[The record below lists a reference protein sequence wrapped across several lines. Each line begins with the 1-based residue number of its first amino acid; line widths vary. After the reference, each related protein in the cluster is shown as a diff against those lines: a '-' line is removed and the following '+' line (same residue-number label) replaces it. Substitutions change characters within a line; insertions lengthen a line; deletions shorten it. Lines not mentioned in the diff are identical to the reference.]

1 MHGSRSEA
9 PRVDPRHPARRGG
22 LVTAARVIIADDDPD
37 IRGLLEIAARK
48 AGLEIVSSHGDGASA
63 LASALANDPDLMLL
77 DVAMPEMNGVDV
89 ARELRSAR
97 DDGRPRVL
105 MVSASVDATSQAAG
119 VAAGADDYV
128 MKPFSLRVLV
138 ERLKSIVADE

>member
-1 MHGSRSEA
+1 M
-9 PRVDPRHPARRGG
+9 
-22 LVTAARVIIADDDPD
+22 TAASVIIADDDPD

-89 ARELRSAR
+89 ARELRAAR

>member
-1 MHGSRSEA
+1 M
-9 PRVDPRHPARRGG
+9 
-22 LVTAARVIIADDDPD
+22 TAARVIIADDDPD